1 MEAQSFHIFLAE
13 DNPADVLLV
22 REALNGEHIAYTLHV
37 AKDGEQAI
45 RLIESLGSNPA
56 VPRLDMVLLDMYLPR
71 HDGSEI
77 LKKLRSM
84 QQYAQI
90 PVIIITGSEAPLN
103 TEEISEGDL
112 LHYFRK
118 PSSLDGFMQL
128 GSLVGDILARR

>member
-22 REALNGEHIAYTLHV
+22 REALNGKHIAYTLHV

-45 RLIESLGSNPA
+45 RFIESLDGNPA
-56 VPRLDMVLLDMYLPR
+56 VPRLDMVLLDIYLPR
-71 HDGSEI
+71 HDGNEI
-77 LKKLRSM
+77 LKRLRSL
-84 QQYAQI
+84 QHYAQI
-90 PVIIITGSEAPLN
+90 PVIIITGSEAPFYR
-103 TEEISEGDL
+103 EEIPQEGL
-112 LHYFRK
+112 LHYFMK

>member
-1 MEAQSFHIFLAE
+1 MQAQSFHIFLAE
-13 DNPADVLLV
+13 DNPADVPLV

-45 RLIESLGSNPA
+45 RFIESLGSNPA

-90 PVIIITGSEAPLN
+90 PVIIITGSEAPLD